1 MCMLVSSL
9 LRIYFDNDSF
19 FSILLFELSIY
30 DWLLLEVNG
39 NQDTFEGIIHTC
51 INANNFILLMR
62 SLYFV
67 YYNKTISYNNISKYE
82 RIIKKT

>member
-51 INANNFILLMR
+51 INASNFILLMR

-67 YYNKTISYNNISKYE
+67 YYNKTILITIFQNMKE
-82 RIIKKT
+82 